1 MNNKQIVIV
10 GGTGSIGMALVRQL
24 SSQGARLSVTGRDAT
39 KLAIAEKAAGDMRGF
54 VCEVTSEESVREV
67 FSKFDHI
74 DHLVVLAGS
83 SGGGP
88 FMETP
93 VDRQRYVLEERV
105 WGATH
110 AVRAALPRMRAG
122 SITLTSG
129 LFASR
134 PPSRGAVMLV
144 AALSAVEGLARGLAR
159 ELAPIRVNAVSFG
172 VVRSSR
178 HRYMGADQEPYYRR
192 LGESLATGR
201 VGEPEQAAQA
211 ILFAMQNDY
220 LTGEVLHVDGGAR
233 LA

>member
-1 MNNKQIVIV
+1 MKNKRVLVV

-24 SSQGARLSVTGRDAT
+24 SSQGARLALTGRDAA
-39 KLAIAEKAAGDMRGF
+39 KRASAESAVDGVQSF
-54 VCEVTSEESVREV
+54 HCEITSEDSVSEV
-67 FSKFDHI
+67 FSHFDRI

-93 VDRQRYVLEERV
+93 TNRQRYVLEERV
-105 WGATH
+105 WGAVH
-110 AVRAALPRMRAG
+110 AVRAAVPKMRGG

-134 PPSRGAVMLV
+134 PPGTGAVMLV
-144 AALSAVEGLARGLAR
+144 TALSAVEGLARGLAR

-172 VVRSSR
+172 VLRSSR
-178 HRYMGADQEPYYRR
+178 HRHMGADQEAYYQR
-192 LGESLATGR
+192 LGGSLPTGR
-201 VGEPEQAAQA
+201 VGEPEHAAQA
-211 ILFAMQNDY
+211 IVFAMQNDY

-233 LA
+233 LV